1 LPHILSSIHSKNKTP
16 HVAIAISGVIMAV
29 MAYALPLDQI
39 AVAAGVIFLLLFTQV
54 NISVITIRKMHGN
67 RLDYGFKTPL
77 FPAIPIIGIFLKIG
91 LAFYLLVTQPLSWGI
106 AALWVLVGFILYRMY
121 TFKQEVDHYAPVITS
136 EGDLA
141 RKEFRILMP
150 YTPENPD
157 RLLKYAVRVAK
168 ENDGEISILRII
180 ALPEQ
185 TPLSAGVAFVESAKR
200 AFTSLD
206 QILDKEDVLNHYFV
220 RVSHDA
226 TEAVLATIEEQRI
239 DLLVT
244 DFETL
249 RTNKKL
255 QTLVTCDIMAIDT
268 AGSDMEDIILS
279 PPIPAASTDDKA
291 EKKMMKNL
299 VVVYDGGDHSELVLK
314 TTNWLE
320 HSGLFKVNVLYVTDK
335 ETFLKQED
343 YLSTEAR
350 RAKSHHDDNDE
361 QKSVVKELE
370 KEEFLSN
377 IGFEFDRVILTHESE
392 RDAQQSARLILGA
405 INALQPD
412 IVVTGASIKKFNAL
426 DNEQY
431 VQLIERLNCP
441 VIIMRSFTIPG
452 VNKIKTAFMRLV
464 GK

>member
-1 LPHILSSIHSKNKTP
+1 MK
-16 HVAIAISGVIMAV
+16 
-29 MAYALPLDQI
+29 
-39 AVAAGVIFLLLFTQV
+39 
-54 NISVITIRKMHGN
+54 
-67 RLDYGFKTPL
+67 
-77 FPAIPIIGIFLKIG
+77 
-91 LAFYLLVTQPLSWGI
+91 
-106 AALWVLVGFILYRMY
+106 
-121 TFKQEVDHYAPVITS
+121 
-136 EGDLA
+136 
-141 RKEFRILMP
+141 
-150 YTPENPD
+150 
-157 RLLKYAVRVAK
+157 
-168 ENDGEISILRII
+168 
-180 ALPEQ
+180 
-185 TPLSAGVAFVESAKR
+185 
-200 AFTSLD
+200 
-206 QILDKEDVLNHYFV
+206 
-220 RVSHDA
+220 
-226 TEAVLATIEEQRI
+226 
-239 DLLVT
+239 
-244 DFETL
+244 
-249 RTNKKL
+249 
-255 QTLVTCDIMAIDT
+255 
-268 AGSDMEDIILS
+268 
-279 PPIPAASTDDKA
+279 
-291 EKKMMKNL
+291 KNL

-335 ETFLKQED
+335 EIFLKQED

-370 KEEFLSN
+370 KEEFLYN

>member
-1 LPHILSSIHSKNKTP
+1 
-16 HVAIAISGVIMAV
+16 
-29 MAYALPLDQI
+29 
-39 AVAAGVIFLLLFTQV
+39 
-54 NISVITIRKMHGN
+54 
-67 RLDYGFKTPL
+67 
-77 FPAIPIIGIFLKIG
+77 
-91 LAFYLLVTQPLSWGI
+91 
-106 AALWVLVGFILYRMY
+106 
-121 TFKQEVDHYAPVITS
+121 
-136 EGDLA
+136 
-141 RKEFRILMP
+141 
-150 YTPENPD
+150 
-157 RLLKYAVRVAK
+157 
-168 ENDGEISILRII
+168 
-180 ALPEQ
+180 
-185 TPLSAGVAFVESAKR
+185 
-200 AFTSLD
+200 
-206 QILDKEDVLNHYFV
+206 
-220 RVSHDA
+220 
-226 TEAVLATIEEQRI
+226 
-239 DLLVT
+239 VT

-335 ETFLKQED
+335 EIFLKQED

-370 KEEFLSN
+370 KEEFLYN

>member
-1 LPHILSSIHSKNKTP
+1 
-16 HVAIAISGVIMAV
+16 
-29 MAYALPLDQI
+29 
-39 AVAAGVIFLLLFTQV
+39 
-54 NISVITIRKMHGN
+54 
-67 RLDYGFKTPL
+67 
-77 FPAIPIIGIFLKIG
+77 
-91 LAFYLLVTQPLSWGI
+91 
-106 AALWVLVGFILYRMY
+106 MY
-121 TFKQEVDHYAPVITS
+121 TFKQEVEHYAPVITS

-157 RLLKYAVRVAK
+157 RLLKYAIRVAK

-180 ALPEQ
+180 TLPEQ

-255 QTLVTCDIMAIDT
+255 QTLVTCDIMAVDT

-279 PPIPAASTDDKA
+279 PPISSATTNDKA
-291 EKKMMKNL
+291 EKKMMKKNL

-335 ETFLKQED
+335 ETFLKQEH

-350 RAKSHHDDNDE
+350 RAKSHHDNDNNDE
-361 QKSVVKELE
+361 QKSVVRELE

-377 IGFEFDRVILTHESE
+377 IGFEFDRVILTDESE
-392 RDAQQSARLILGA
+392 KDEQQSARLILGA
-405 INALQPD
+405 IDALQPD
-412 IVVTGASIKKFNAL
+412 IVVTGASIKKFSIF
-426 DNEQY
+426 DNQQY
-431 VQLIERLNCP
+431 VQLVERLNCP
-441 VIIMRSFTIPG
+441 VIIMRDFTIPG
-452 VNKIKTAFMRLV
+452 MNKVKTALMRFV